1 MPSGLGWR
9 SARSIRLNYFR
20 TEQEY
25 AIMTHW
31 PEDQKTTVR
40 QPVRRS
46 YHKPRLFIYGAVR
59 NLTAGGSG
67 KASENNQGGVKPRS

>member
-1 MPSGLGWR
+1 
-9 SARSIRLNYFR
+9 
-20 TEQEY
+20 
-25 AIMTHW
+25 MTHW